1 MDREAD
7 EIIKMLHS
15 LSGSNS
21 PYELFNDWVTCMALS
36 IANTC
41 TVIHDKVWK
50 EREENYAAIMNKYN
64 EKTTTAFAEMMAFLV
79 EALEGITDVLSDV
92 YMRGEMGN
100 KATGQFFT
108 PFNISELAAN
118 LGLRETSND
127 EIITLNEPSCGGG
140 GMIIAA
146 AKHLHDKGID
156 YQKRMRVVA
165 QDLDWRSVC
174 MCYVQLSFLG
184 IDAMVAQ
191 GDTLSD
197 PFRNGYD
204 RSRLFRTPR
213 NMGCLTI
220 W

>member
-1 MDREAD
+1 MDKTD
-7 EIIKMLHS
+7 EILKILHS

-21 PYELFNDWVTCMALS
+21 PFELFNDWVTCMALS

-50 EREENYAAIMNKYN
+50 EREESYVAIMNKYN
-64 EKTTTAFAEMMAFLV
+64 EKTTSAFAEMMAFLV
-79 EALEGITDVLSDV
+79 EALEEITDVLGAV
-92 YMRGEMGN
+92 YMKGEMGN

-108 PFNISELAAN
+108 PFNISELTAD
-118 LGLRETSND
+118 LGVRDFPKE

-140 GMIIAA
+140 GMIIAT
-146 AKHLHDKGID
+146 AKRLHDMGVD

-184 IDAMVAQ
+184 IDAIVVQ

-197 PFRNGYD
+197 PFREGYD
-204 RSRLFRTPR
+204 RTRVFRTPR
-213 NMGCLTI
+213 NMGSLTI